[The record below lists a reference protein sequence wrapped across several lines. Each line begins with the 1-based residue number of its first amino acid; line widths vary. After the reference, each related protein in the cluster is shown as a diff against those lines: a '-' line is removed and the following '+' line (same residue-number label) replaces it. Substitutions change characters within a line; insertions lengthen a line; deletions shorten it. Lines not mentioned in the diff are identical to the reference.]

1 MANEVSASILTLNCW
16 GIPYVSK
23 NRITRMS
30 AIAEKC
36 ASREYDIICLQE
48 VWSVEDFKVIKA
60 KVQEILPHSH
70 YFYSGVVGSGIC
82 ILSRYPIYDVMFHK
96 WPLNGYVHKIHHG
109 DWFGGKGV
117 GLCKIKILNMNI
129 NVYTAHL
136 HAEYN
141 RENDEYMA
149 HRVLQAFDTAQ
160 FVRMTSGGAD
170 AIILAGD
177 LNTEPQD
184 LAYRI
189 IRGVSGLID
198 ACPSSAS
205 HIGTNECANNSYTC
219 SKFARTRPDGKRIDH
234 ILYLGSKTV
243 KVEITNFQHPLP
255 NRVPYKDFSYS
266 DHEAIMATLKFTNGE
281 HDINDNLDVTD
292 SLKEAVEICETALKS
307 VQRQRFWY
315 LLSACILVVPLIWSI
330 GLDCIN
336 TSLSIDI
343 GVNILRIFLT
353 GILCYTLF
361 MSSLWNSVEQNAL
374 KAGCSAMEVYIKRL
388 TNDLH

>member
-1 MANEVSASILTLNCW
+1 MANEISASILTLNCW

-23 NRITRMS
+23 NRVARIS

-48 VWSVEDFKVIKA
+48 VWSLQDFKAIKA
-60 KVQEILPHSH
+60 KVQEVLPYSH
-70 YFYSGVVGSGIC
+70 YFLSGVVGSGVC

-170 AIILAGD
+170 AVILAGD

-189 IRGVSGLID
+189 MRGVGGLMD

-219 SKFARTRPDGKRIDH
+219 SKLARTRPDGKRIDH

-255 NRVPYKDFSYS
+255 NRVPYKNFSYS
-266 DHEAIMATLKFTNGE
+266 DHEGVMATLKFSNGE
-281 HDINDNLDVTD
+281 HDINNLDVTD
-292 SLKEAVEICETALKS
+292 SLKEAIGICETALKS

-315 LLSACILVVPLIWSI
+315 LLSGCILVIPLIWSM
-330 GLDCIN
+330 GLNCID
-336 TSLSIDI
+336 TSFGIDI
-343 GVNILRIFLT
+343 GLNILRLLLT
-353 GILCYTLF
+353 AVLCYTLF
-361 MSSLWNSVEQNAL
+361 MSSIWNSVEKNAL
-374 KAGCSAMEVYIKRL
+374 KAGCLAIEIYTKQSS
-388 TNDLH
+388 NDLH